1 MALALSG
8 YATDN
13 STENGHQMSS
23 IVPVSCP
30 LLPHYQTSPR
40 LLKRAVNGI
49 ARLTVRDTFTR
60 RRRDRFFWKKKNETA
75 DIEMHTIK
83 SSCNWI
89 FYLRFGANGNGY
101 FRGAHSS
108 SACVFQFS
116 QRILNAFSSPIPGL
130 FNSKCFHSRASVT
143 IHGSWIPDDMRP
155 ALVDP
160 IQLFKTG
167 WTRIR
172 HNQSV
177 RFQRFRPKNFIL
189 PLFSLLI

>member
-1 MALALSG
+1 
-8 YATDN
+8 
-13 STENGHQMSS
+13 
-23 IVPVSCP
+23 
-30 LLPHYQTSPR
+30 
-40 LLKRAVNGI
+40 
-49 ARLTVRDTFTR
+49 
-60 RRRDRFFWKKKNETA
+60 
-75 DIEMHTIK
+75 MHTIK

-177 RFQRFRPKNFIL
+177 RFQRFRPKNFFL

>member
-1 MALALSG
+1 MHCQVDCSRHF
-8 YATDN
+8 Y
-13 STENGHQMSS
+13 SS
-23 IVPVSCP
+23 APGSF
-30 LLPHYQTSPR
+30 LLER
-40 LLKRAVNGI
+40 
-49 ARLTVRDTFTR
+49 
-60 RRRDRFFWKKKNETA
+60 KKNETA

-177 RFQRFRPKNFIL
+177 RFQRFRPKNFFL
-189 PLFSLLI
+189 PLFSFANIKSSLLREVINFQIFERT